1 MERIDKIIS
10 SQGKYSRSEI
20 KNLASQGRI
29 KINDNIVKKVNEKI
43 DIETSTIYIDN
54 EKLDFKRNIYLILN
68 KPKGYISASE
78 DRSQK
83 TVLDLIPEKYFR
95 KGLFPAGRL
104 DKDTTGM
111 MIITD
116 DGEFAHNILSPK
128 KHIKKTYR
136 VTIDIDIDEN
146 MIKQFEKG
154 IVLKDHICCPAII
167 EVQDT
172 HTAFVTI
179 TEGKY
184 HQIKR
189 MFGCFGAK
197 VLELHRIT
205 MGNLNLPA
213 DISEGC
219 CREITEQEMKLLKE
233 VWKWSKMLYYMF

>member
-1 MERIDKIIS
+1 MNKIFFITFVACS
-10 SQGKYSRSEI
+10 VVFSFSAHAQSGKQHRNFDREAFLAK
-20 KNLASQGRI
+20 KNAFITAEMGLTPEEAASFI
-29 KINDNIVKKVNEKI
+29 PLCNELQ
-43 DIETSTIYIDN
+43 
-54 EKLDFKRNIYLILN
+54 EKMF
-68 KPKGYISASE
+68 E
-78 DRSQK
+78 
-83 TVLDLIPEKYFR
+83 
-95 KGLFPAGRL
+95 AGRECRKL
-104 DKDTTGM
+104 SKDLKHNESA
-111 MIITD
+111 TD
-116 DGEFAHNILSPK
+116 ADYLKVIDECVSVNMKQAQLEKEYYEKFKKILSPK

-205 MGNLNLPA
+205 MGKLNLPA

-233 VWKWSKMLYYMF
+233 V

>member
-1 MERIDKIIS
+1 MKGIKFRMERIDKIIS

-20 KNLASQGRI
+20 KKLASQGRI

-54 EKLDFKRNIYLILN
+54 EKLEFKKNIYLILN
-68 KPKGYISASE
+68 KPKGYISATE

-128 KHIKKTYR
+128 KHIRKTYR
-136 VTIDIDIDEN
+136 VTIDIDIDQN

-167 EVQDT
+167 KVQDV
-172 HTAFVTI
+172 HTALVTI

-205 MGNLNLPA
+205 MGNLNLPV

-219 CREITEQEMKLLKE
+219 CREITDQEMKLLME
-233 VWKWSKMLYYMF
+233 SEEI